1 MVKAASPLAARA
13 VVDSGPHAGDERE
26 DEHAHLAK
34 RRGGRAGGGPRHV
47 EEVGAALSHA
57 RDRGR
62 AVWSQTVYM
71 YVCHISRAVC
81 GMLLLDENSNNEER
95 LCSDVKTHARGR
107 YEHETV

>member
-47 EEVGAALSHA
+47 EEVGAALSNA
-57 RDRGR
+57 RDRSR
-62 AVWSQTVYM
+62 ADMLVADGVYM
-71 YVCHISRAVC
+71 SAISRTVC
-81 GMLLLDENSNNEER
+81 GMLLLDEKAIMTR
-95 LCSDVKTHARGR
+95 QVCSDVKTHGKGPQ
-107 YEHETV
+107 EHETV